1 MNGLDYLLI
10 FGLTNLCAFSVYFTR
25 KLFKLRCTTLRCC
38 GMEMQQDLETGE
50 DNRHAT
56 TTSTQPEGILRV

>member
-1 MNGLDYLLI
+1 MDGLDYLLI
-10 FGLTNLCAFSVYFTR
+10 FGFTNLCAFSVYFTR

-56 TTSTQPEGILRV
+56 TSTQPEGILRV